1 MRIVPSFLNAALDL
15 LLPSRCVGCGTSGSY
30 LCAECLATA
39 EPATTLPLRP
49 SALLAGL
56 VVPFAYAGAPRN
68 AVRRLKYSGLRAIA
82 PSMAEP
88 MAEALAAA
96 VQSPFVLMPVPLHR
110 KRLRQRGYN
119 QTELLA
125 REVSRNLGVPL
136 RVDVLTRKRDTPPQV
151 STRSHAERMLNDA
164 GPSSAFSKMRGEG
177 SWLRCWRS
185 LRARAAGPRR
195 RDGRASR
202 RATARCWRQRQAVGP
217 QRSVRRARPLRP
229 GRAPSSS
236 AWRTPLPDAVRWSRR
251 HVHRSPA

>member
-15 LLPSRCVGCGTSGSY
+15 LLPSRCVGCGASGSY

-96 VQSPFVLMPVPLHR
+96 VQSPFVLMPAPLHR

-151 STRSHAERMLNDA
+151 STRSRAERMLNMADA
-164 GPSSAFSKMRGEG
+164 FHADDPPVDEAIVIVDDVTTTGATLEAA
-177 SWLRCWRS
+177 
-185 LRARAAGPRR
+185 ARALRNAG
-195 RDGRASR
+195 ASQVYGLAFCR
-202 RATARCWRQRQAVGP
+202 EA
-217 QRSVRRARPLRP
+217 
-229 GRAPSSS
+229 
-236 AWRTPLPDAVRWSRR
+236 
-251 HVHRSPA
+251 

>member
-15 LLPSRCVGCGTSGSY
+15 LLPSRCVGCGASGSY
-30 LCAECLATA
+30 LCAKCLATA

-96 VQSPFVLMPVPLHR
+96 VQSPFVLMPAPLHR

-151 STRSHAERMLNDA
+151 STRSRAERMLNMVDA
-164 GPSSAFSKMRGEG
+164 FHADAPPVEEAIVIVDDVTTTGATLEAA
-177 SWLRCWRS
+177 
-185 LRARAAGPRR
+185 ARALRNAG
-195 RDGRASR
+195 ASQVYGLAFCR
-202 RATARCWRQRQAVGP
+202 EA
-217 QRSVRRARPLRP
+217 
-229 GRAPSSS
+229 
-236 AWRTPLPDAVRWSRR
+236 
-251 HVHRSPA
+251 